1 MNARYPKGPL
11 RADEAVVFLD
21 RKDREYLAR
30 LDQRRAIAIRGG
42 KIAVDDVIGRE
53 EGSVVR
59 SSLNEPFLVFRP
71 SLPQLIPNLPRS
83 AQVIYPKDI
92 GPILLWADLFP
103 GARVVEAGVGAGALS
118 MALLRAIGDEGELIS
133 YEIRE
138 DFAELA
144 QKNVARYFGPAPNW
158 TVKLGDVASATC
170 RSDDRPRHPRS
181 ARAMAGH
188 RTGLGRAQ
196 AGRRLALLSAH
207 GAASEK
213 SGRRVARRQTLR
225 VHRDVGKLDAL
236 LALQRHERPSAAPH
250 GRAHRLSHF
259 RAALGRRRKRHCP
272 SPVIRLRRLLTDS
285 PFAATTRR
293 FRYGGRTTLWE
304 SPWRTG

>member
-1 MNARYPKGPL
+1 VNTHYPKGPFQ
-11 RADEAVVFLD
+11 ADDAVVLLD

-42 KIAVDDVIGRE
+42 KIAVDDIIGRD

-59 SSLNEPFLVFRP
+59 SSMNEPFLVFRP

-92 GPILLWADLFP
+92 GPSLLWADLFP

-118 MALLRAIGDEGELIS
+118 MVLLRAIGDAGLLIS

-158 TVKLGDVASATC
+158 TVKLGDVATDLAEN
-170 RSDDRPRHPRS
+170 DMDRVILDLPEPWQAIERAWTALRPGGFLLCYLPTVLQVKSLVDALRIDKRFACIETSENLMRFWHFKGMS
-181 ARAMAGH
+181 ARPQH
-188 RTGLGRAQ
+188 RMVAHTGFLTSA
-196 AGRRLALLSAH
+196 RRLAD
-207 GAASEK
+207 GEK
-213 SGRRVARRQTLR
+213 DIPR
-225 VHRDVGKLDAL
+225 
-236 LALQRHERPSAAPH
+236 AP
-250 GRAHRLSHF
+250 
-259 RAALGRRRKRHCP
+259 
-272 SPVIRLRRLLTDS
+272 
-285 PFAATTRR
+285 
-293 FRYGGRTTLWE
+293 
-304 SPWRTG
+304 